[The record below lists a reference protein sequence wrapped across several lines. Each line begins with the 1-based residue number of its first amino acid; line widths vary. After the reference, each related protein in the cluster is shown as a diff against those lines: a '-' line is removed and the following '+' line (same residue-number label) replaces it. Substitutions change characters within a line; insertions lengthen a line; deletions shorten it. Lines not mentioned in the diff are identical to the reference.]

1 MIKDCVSSIYFRDW
15 ISPMAPRELNNFLG
29 ELASHLRVGPHS
41 VACADLLL
49 KADHVALLE
58 YSVPHDAELE
68 DYRAA
73 VQIIALLKKAPWA
86 ELGIDPLRKGV
97 EAFIKAEV
105 RCSETN
111 LRLGSERPKGPV
123 SVAMWLASRKISSI
137 LGEVPPLGMLS
148 LRYGPGAN
156 TSVRRAQAS
165 VHGKLRAPLGC
176 SGSLLPHA
184 GELLAEMPHLAMAN
198 AVSSSVY
205 TSQGDADQGFATFKG
220 RVEVWEQ
227 TGRLTF
233 VPKDAK
239 VLRPIV
245 VEPSLN
251 GMAQLGIGAYLKGR
265 ILRCTGLDLTD
276 QERNRR
282 LACKGSIDGSLASID
297 LSSAS
302 DTLSLGLVHDLLPAD
317 WVEFLSRY
325 RSESVT
331 YGDFSLL
338 LEKFSS
344 MGNGYTFELES
355 LIFWA
360 LAWGCCQHL
369 GLPVDDLGVFGDD
382 IIVPTP
388 AVGLLFEVL
397 DWCGFWVNTSKSYWS
412 GPFRESCGADWL
424 AGKDVRPFFIREEV
438 SDRTLYTFH
447 NWLLRRGERKLASVV
462 ESWTCDTW
470 RLYGPDGY
478 GDGHLLGSHSLY
490 LPRRERRSGYEGGY
504 FDTYA
509 LGPKRV
515 KTRGLQDFLLPTY
528 TVYRRMGEEMPS
540 DPWVTPGSEGYVRRS
555 IYTTKEGIFLS

>member
-1 MIKDCVSSIYFRDW
+1 MIKDDTGSVYFRDW
-15 ISPMAPRELNNFLG
+15 ISPMAPRELDSFLG
-29 ELASHLRVGPHS
+29 DAALLLKSGPHS
-41 VACADLLL
+41 DACADLLL
-49 KADHVALLE
+49 KGDHVGLLD

-68 DYRAA
+68 DFRAA
-73 VQIIALLKKAPWA
+73 VQIQALVKKAPWA
-86 ELGIDPLRKGV
+86 ELNIDPLRKGV

-111 LRLGSERPKGPV
+111 RRLACERPHGSV
-123 SVAMWLASRKISSI
+123 SVAMWLAMRKISSV
-137 LGEVPPLGMLS
+137 LGDVPPLGVLD

-165 VHGKLRAPLGC
+165 IYGKLRAPLSC
-176 SGSLLPHA
+176 SESLYPTV
-184 GELLAEMPHLAMAN
+184 GEVLQEVPHLAKAN
-198 AVSSSVY
+198 ADLVSEY
-205 TSQGDADQGFATFKG
+205 TSQGDSDQGFPRLVTRT
-220 RVEVWEQ
+220 RVNVDP
-227 TGRLTF
+227 GRLTF

-251 GMAQLGIGAYLKGR
+251 GMVQLGIGAYLKGR
-265 ILRCTGLDLTD
+265 ILRHTGLDLTD
-276 QERNRR
+276 QDRNRR
-282 LACKGSIDGSLASID
+282 LACKGSIDGSLATID

-302 DTLSLGLVHDLLPAD
+302 DTISMGLVSDLLPPV
-317 WVEFLSRY
+317 WVEFLAQY
-325 RSESVT
+325 RSESVI
-331 YGDFSLL
+331 YDDVHIR

-344 MGNGYTFELES
+344 MGNGFTFELES

-360 LAWGCCQHL
+360 LAWGCCHHL

-397 DWCGFWVNTSKSYWS
+397 DWCGFWVNPTKSYWE
-412 GPFRESCGADWL
+412 GQFRESCGADWL
-424 AGKDVRPFFIREEV
+424 AGKDVRPFFIKEEV

-447 NWLLRRGERKLASVV
+447 NWLMRRGERKLATLV
-462 ESWTCDTW
+462 ESWTCNNW

-478 GDGHLLGSHSLY
+478 GDGHLIGSHSLY
-490 LPRRERRSGYEGGY
+490 LPRKERRSGYEGGY

-515 KTRGLQDFLLPTY
+515 KTRGLQDYLVPTY
-528 TVYRRMGEEMPS
+528 SVYRRMGEEMPS
-540 DPWVTPGSEGYVRRS
+540 DPWVTPGTEGYVRRS
-555 IYTTKEGIFLS
+555 IYTTKEGIFFS